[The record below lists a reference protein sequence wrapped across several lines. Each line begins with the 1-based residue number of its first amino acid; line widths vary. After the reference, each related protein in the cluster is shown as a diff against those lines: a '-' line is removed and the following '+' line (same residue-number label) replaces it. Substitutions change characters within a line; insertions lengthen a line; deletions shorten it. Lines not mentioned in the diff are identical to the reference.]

1 MSQPLRF
8 VDRNLEKLRAGFR
21 AFTSTASELM
31 SRVRSRPT
39 WPKASAYAAEV
50 FRQVLHRVLAVTIES
65 GVNVLI
71 QTVFAPRRLT
81 VVHPCPSP
89 RSAS

>member
-8 VDRNLEKLRAGFR
+8 VDLSRQKLRAGYR
-21 AFTSTASELM
+21 AFTSTANDLM
-31 SRVRSRPT
+31 ARVRSRPT
-39 WPKASAYAAEV
+39 WPRASAYAAEV

-71 QTVFAPRRLT
+71 RTVFAPRRLT